1 MDLCLRYKDYKVKID
16 MKGLKAA
23 IALKRMRSLT
33 LLIVR
38 QMFHAIVAP
47 VINYVLIIWAHTLGP
62 SADKIFWRI

>member
-38 QMFHAIVAP
+38 QMFHAIVAS